1 MKKILSTVL
10 AVIMIF
16 SALGVSSAFA
26 AENIYTDVENEKVA
40 AFVQYLKN
48 NDVAYDANYLFL
60 ADLSD
65 KINYQDNPKV
75 GVKFSSSN
83 TDIELKAKIGRV
95 DVHNSASG
103 FWKSDFD
110 EVTDITMT
118 NGSYEIV
125 TECNY
130 SSYATN
136 DYLGFALLNSEALTG
151 DTIITIEFC
160 RLVTDGETTSLG
172 ETLQTI
178 TKKFDGPITFTDDTL
193 VNIGKVLTSLK
204 FGKEVSYD
212 ELSNAMNTISD
223 DGKVELAAAMVATD
237 KEPAKISAETVSK
250 LAEII
255 TGGVSADNVKATAG
269 KVSIPNVAL
278 ASSGTKFE
286 VEATEVEATA
296 KHDKDDAVA
305 YDITIK
311 VDGIAISKP
320 TFMQKVIVDLPNGW
334 SSEGVVY
341 KHADETDWKDV
352 EVVENK
358 MIIYAD
364 SFSTF
369 TFAGTKT
376 TATEDV
382 RAEKVKY
389 DIIQDEVNKN
399 KFSLVIKPLQK
410 EDSVGNMIDTQI
422 IKFAAAAMKFDFLN
436 DGISED
442 DAMKSLTYT
451 WDAVDGIEIYPITS
465 ENSNKDSSIACFSFI
480 ATATDGENLLTGEI
494 GKPIKI
500 ADLYITG
507 TGKFKVATDSF
518 ESEKVAYCETKED
531 NEIYPLTVNSTYS
544 SPKEFEIKLPEYE
557 LEFFVDFGLNRIEK
571 TEADYLGMTIT
582 LNGENTDT
590 EKVLKIGE
598 EIVVTLD
605 NNNKT
610 ATASGKVTL
619 PMDNYTFVVEG
630 KGYRTYWD
638 MVHLDRAK
646 KVNLWNN
653 ALTSKKINVI
663 ADDNDTAKAITFLVG
678 DIYMDGIVDVYD
690 LSAVTSY
697 FNKTVGAAGSDT
709 YNKYI
714 PYDLN
719 RNGKIDL
726 TDIAYVQ
733 VSYGN

>member
-1 MKKILSTVL
+1 MKKIISLALSVMMLLSMFGTLNV
-10 AVIMIF
+10 
-16 SALGVSSAFA
+16 FA
-26 AENIYTDVENEKVA
+26 NAEGIYTDSANEKVS
-40 AFVQYLKN
+40 AFLTH
-48 NDVAYDANYLFL
+48 L
-60 ADLSD
+60 ADKEYDENYFFVADMAADIDYND
-65 KINYQDNPKV
+65 KPTV
-75 GVKFSSSN
+75 GVRFKSSDSN
-83 TDIELKAKIGRV
+83 VELKAAIGQI
-95 DVHNSASG
+95 SAKNKGSN
-103 FWKSDFD
+103 FWTSDS
-110 EVTDITMT
+110 ENIGEITITEGKYELVTSHTF
-118 NGSYEIV
+118 SY
-125 TECNY
+125 
-130 SSYATN
+130 YATN
-136 DYLGFALLNSEALTG
+136 KYLGFALLNSEVLTG
-151 DTIITIEFC
+151 DTTITIEFC
-160 RLVTDGETTSLG
+160 ELVIDGETTSFG
-172 ETLQTI
+172 NTLKTI
-178 TKKFDGPITFTDDTL
+178 EHTFNGPITFADDSL

-204 FGKEVSYD
+204 FGRDVSYE
-212 ELSNAMNTISD
+212 ELSEAMKNISD
-223 DGKVELAAAMVATD
+223 DGKKELAAAMVATD

-255 TGGVSADNVKATAG
+255 KGGVSADNVKATAG
-269 KVSIPNVAL
+269 NVSIPNIAL
-278 ASSGTKFE
+278 AASGNTFE
-286 VEATEVEATA
+286 VVATEVEVTVE
-296 KHDKDDAVA
+296 HDKDDAVA

-311 VDGIAISKP
+311 VDGKAIPNP
-320 TFMQKVIVDLPNGW
+320 TFMQKVIVDLPNSW

-341 KHADETDWKDV
+341 KHADETEWKDV
-352 EVVENK
+352 EVVDNK

-376 TATEDV
+376 AATEDV

-410 EDSVGNMIDTQI
+410 ADSTGTMIDTQI
-422 IKFAAAAMKFDFLN
+422 IKFAAAAMKFDFYN
-436 DGISED
+436 SDIAED
-442 DAMKSLTYT
+442 EAMKSLTYT
-451 WDAVDGIEIYPITS
+451 WEAAEGIKINPISS
-465 ENSNKDSSIACFSFI
+465 EMSNRTSSIACFSFI
-480 ATATDGENLLTGEI
+480 ATAKDGENLLTGEI

-500 ADLYITG
+500 ADIYITG
-507 TGKFKVATDSF
+507 TGKFKVATNTF
-518 ESEKVAYCETKED
+518 TTEEVAYCETKED
-531 NEIYPLTVNSTYS
+531 NEVYSLTVKDEY
-544 SPKEFEIKLPEYE
+544 KEFELKLPEYE

-598 EIVVTLD
+598 DIVVTLD

-610 ATASGKVTL
+610 ATATGKVTL

-638 MVHLDRAK
+638 MIHLDRAK

-653 ALTSKKINVI
+653 ALTSGKINVI

-697 FNKTVGAAGSDT
+697 YNKEVGEAGSET

-719 RNGKIDL
+719 RDGKISL